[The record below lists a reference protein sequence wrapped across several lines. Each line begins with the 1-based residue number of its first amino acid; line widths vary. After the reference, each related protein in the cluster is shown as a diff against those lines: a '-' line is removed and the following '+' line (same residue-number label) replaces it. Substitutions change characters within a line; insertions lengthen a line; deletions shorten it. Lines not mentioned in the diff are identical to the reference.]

1 MSDAQGSARD
11 PRTGDPIEESA
22 DVDSTDAVESATAAD
37 AHDVHHADASD
48 ASPSEPEQRSA
59 AADTPDEVLPST
71 ASREPEA
78 TPAAAA
84 DAEPEPAAA
93 PAAAATPADATPAG
107 TSSTPVDNDGDGEP
121 DYAALAAEL
130 EEFERRHAAATG
142 APLTAPEP
150 ADVETAP
157 RRDPWFEPAETK
169 TFSTAEPVADPE
181 PAVTA
186 SEPVVPAA
194 AVAPAAP
201 QPIFVQAPEPPKVRG
216 NRGAAGLIGLVA
228 ALVFAVLYAAA
239 TIGWLAFLGQV
250 DLSTIGTVAV
260 QLATSASLWV
270 PVIVFWLGFWLL
282 GALVNRARW
291 GTWVTLGFF
300 VGVIAYGGHLLGQ
313 LFAAPFWMLSP
324 DQGQALVVTAL
335 VSPVAIAA
343 FVIAREITIWFGA
356 WAARRGAKVSAQN
369 AEAQEEYE
377 RTLEA
382 GPQLSA

>member
-22 DVDSTDAVESATAAD
+22 DVDSADAVESATAAD

-59 AADTPDEVLPST
+59 AADTADEVPPST
-71 ASREPEA
+71 ASREPE
-78 TPAAAA
+78 TAAAA
-84 DAEPEPAAA
+84 AEPEAAAA
-93 PAAAATPADATPAG
+93 PATPASSATATPAG
-107 TSSTPVDNDGDGEP
+107 TSATPVDNDGDGEP

-142 APLTAPEP
+142 TPLTAPEP
-150 ADVETAP
+150 ADVEAAP

-169 TFSTAEPVADPE
+169 TFSTSEPVADPE

-239 TIGWLAFLGQV
+239 TIGWLAVLGQV

-270 PVIVFWLGFWLL
+270 PVVVFWLGFWLL

-356 WAARRGAKVSAQN
+356 WAARRGAKVAAQN